1 MKALKNRK
9 VIFALTLTTLGV
21 ATGLLWPNLA
31 LKQSVTQQPEAQAQ
45 APVVREFFITA
56 QETNWMLGP
65 DMPFEA
71 WTYNGTVPG
80 PEIRVKE
87 GEVVRIVFKNEL
99 PVATTLHPHGVDL
112 PNAMDG
118 VPGITQKPVQPG
130 ETFIYEFI
138 ARPAGT
144 RFYHTHGNGE
154 EMSEADQMDR
164 GLYGALIIE
173 PTPPQPVVDEP
184 GRRPLFMP
192 KPYDREYTLILDEWR
207 GGEHGPHG
215 VGDYSIFTINGKAF
229 PETTPLKVRKGERV
243 RLRLINAGTTAFH
256 PIHLHG
262 HQFKVVATD
271 GNPVP
276 FGLELTKNT
285 ITVMPGETYDIE
297 FVADNPGVWVLHC
310 HELHHAGGGMVT
322 LVQLVQYEN

>member
-1 MKALKNRK
+1 MKSLRFTIAL
-9 VIFALTLTTLGV
+9 VLTVLGV
-21 ATGLLWPNLA
+21 GVILA
-31 LKQSVTQQPEAQAQ
+31 PQQIVMQSQTEAQ
-45 APVVREFFITA
+45 APVVREFRIIA

-87 GEVVRIVFKNEL
+87 GEVVRIIFKNEL
-99 PVATTLHPHGVDL
+99 PVATSLHPHGVDL

-118 VPGITQKPVQPG
+118 VPGVTQKPVQPG

-154 EMSEADQMDR
+154 EMSEADQLDR

-173 PTPPQPVVDEP
+173 PTSPPQPVMDEP
-184 GRRPLFMP
+184 WRRTPVSP
-192 KPYDREYTLILDEWR
+192 AKKPYDREYTLILDEWR

-229 PETTPLKVRKGERV
+229 PETTPLKVKRGERV

-297 FVADNPGVWVLHC
+297 FIADNPGDWLLHC

-322 LVQLVQYEN
+322 VVQYEN